1 MSVKHVTINGSQ
13 KVWMARIAYRGVRK
27 SRVCRTKEEARQAE
41 RELSAACRQEAERA
55 EREGASPATV
65 KHLCEYYVLD
75 LERRG
80 KGPATIGR
88 AVTTAK
94 AIEAV
99 APALLAMPVS
109 RVTARDV
116 YDFRQARLV
125 AGSKPS
131 TINRDLR
138 SLRAMLKQARPDF
151 RFPGSAFLPE
161 DETRV
166 RWLRPE
172 EDPRAADDALALP
185 RDGHAGRAHAH
196 APGRN
201 HRAASR
207 ARAPRTGRDHA
218 PTCQGGRPA
227 GDPKRG
233 GTEDPP
239 RPARGPR
246 ERLGVPRAIRRAVP
260 PGLRRPH
267 DLRHHGAT
275 TALNRGFTAPI
286 VMALGGWKTERMMR
300 RYAAVTDQTLRA
312 AAEAVSGN
320 EPWQWSAKSPSI
332 QPSSPPLQAEVA
344 GSSPAPPTIVSV
356 TRVSVTR
363 APESRRPL
371 LHGAAGQSGRVNPTT
386 ASRPG
391 RESPRLPG

>member
-267 DLRHHGAT
+267 VPEGGPGGRAARLPLSRPATPRRHHGAQPGIHG
-275 TALNRGFTAPI
+275 ADRDGA
-286 VMALGGWKTERMMR
+286 GRMEDR
-300 RYAAVTDQTLRA
+300 ADDAAVRGSDRSDATGGGRGRQ
-312 AAEAVSGN
+312 
-320 EPWQWSAKSPSI
+320 WQ
-332 QPSSPPLQAEVA
+332 
-344 GSSPAPPTIVSV
+344 
-356 TRVSVTR
+356 
-363 APESRRPL
+363 
-371 LHGAAGQSGRVNPTT
+371 
-386 ASRPG
+386 
-391 RESPRLPG
+391 